1 MPPYE
6 AEADAYRVIAPDN
19 RGLQRL
25 IVLKLD
31 HRGDFMMAT
40 PAFRIL
46 RQAFPQAA
54 ITLVCG
60 SWNRRE
66 ADGLAL
72 FNRVIPFDFFPEDA
86 SAGAPWASA
95 EDLCKQF
102 AELVAGE
109 CWDVAIDMQ
118 LTRTPANLLKPIAA
132 RHKAGFDPYDAFP
145 WLTIPLNL
153 LVPTVDGRADQ
164 GVMLATEFHTQIGQ
178 HHGFALVFPDGIE
191 VSRRTQS
198 CSTSRT
204 LP

>member
-1 MPPYE
+1 
-6 AEADAYRVIAPDN
+6 
-19 RGLQRL
+19 
-25 IVLKLD
+25 
-31 HRGDFMMAT
+31 MMAT

-86 SAGAPWASA
+86 SAGDPSASRRISA
-95 EDLCKQF
+95 SNSPNWSRAKLGRGDRPSAYED
-102 AELVAGE
+102 
-109 CWDVAIDMQ
+109 
-118 LTRTPANLLKPIAA
+118 TRELLKPIAA

-164 GVMLATEFHTQIGQ
+164 RVMLATEFHTQIGR
-178 HHGFALVFPDGIE
+178 HHGFAIVFPDGIE
-191 VSRRTQS
+191 ASEQQILLYGPYIALKPGHHDLEILIEPQAEDSS
-198 CSTSRT
+198 CPTAWSAIRGSECWG
-204 LP
+204 